1 MPSLGPAPSADVV
14 PAPAPPA
21 AEPAPAAPPQAP
33 PNAPAA
39 PAPKALEPPP
49 PPPALDPPPAPEP
62 SSRPSFLKTRDELE
76 RAVPEREQPRRRRL
90 DAESD
95 APPARAGAPLEL
107 QKALP
112 RDFVLNATP
121 WVDFTLTS
129 FWMGDRTDNFL
140 NLGVQA
146 GGYVFERLRLSGRL
160 IVPLEEA
167 SDQYTDYGSFSSPG
181 ATYERVPSRSVSVLY
196 GLSAG
201 LILSNSRTFL
211 FAPGL
216 TIWRTDVN
224 DYGTT
229 GAITLPFE
237 WTTSRRLRVGFELAL
252 GHSFGGS
259 QDRACK
265 VFTTAG
271 SSCGTDEVS
280 RPGSTA
286 VLLQYHMGW
295 ALSGL

>member
-1 MPSLGPAPSADVV
+1 M
-14 PAPAPPA
+14 
-21 AEPAPAAPPQAP
+21 
-33 PNAPAA
+33 
-39 PAPKALEPPP
+39 K
-49 PPPALDPPPAPEP
+49 EP

-76 RAVPEREQPRRRRL
+76 RPMPAREEPRRKRL
-90 DAESD
+90 DAES
-95 APPARAGAPLEL
+95 AAPLAPIQLRNAVPPEL
-107 QKALP
+107 
-112 RDFVLNATP
+112 VLRATP
-121 WVDFTLTS
+121 WVDFALTS

-146 GGYVFERLRLSGRL
+146 GGYLFERLRLSGRL
-160 IVPLEEA
+160 VVPLEEA
-167 SDQYTDYGSFSSPG
+167 SDEFDELSPFSPSASG
-181 ATYERVPSRSVSVLY
+181 TAYQRLPSRSVSALY
-196 GLSAG
+196 GVSAG
-201 LILSNSRTFL
+201 LILSSSRSFL

-229 GAITLPFE
+229 GALTLPFE

-252 GHSFGGS
+252 GHSFGGYQARS
-259 QDRACK
+259 CR

-286 VLLQYHMGW
+286 VLLQYQMGW

>member
-1 MPSLGPAPSADVV
+1 V
-14 PAPAPPA
+14 
-21 AEPAPAAPPQAP
+21 
-33 PNAPAA
+33 
-39 PAPKALEPPP
+39 
-49 PPPALDPPPAPEP
+49 
-62 SSRPSFLKTRDELE
+62 E
-76 RAVPEREQPRRRRL
+76 RAVPDREQPPRRRRL
-90 DAESD
+90 DAES
-95 APPARAGAPLEL
+95 ALPPARSGAAPIEL
-107 QKALP
+107 RKALP
-112 RDFVLNATP
+112 PDFVLHATP
-121 WVDFTLTS
+121 WVDFALTS

-140 NLGVQA
+140 NLAVQA
-146 GGYVFERLRLSGRL
+146 GGYLFERLRLSGRL

-167 SDQYTDYGSFSSPG
+167 SDQFNELDSFSSSSSTT
-181 ATYERVPSRSVSVLY
+181 TYEHLPSRSVSVLY
-196 GLSAG
+196 GVSAG
-201 LILSNSRTFL
+201 LILSSSRTFL

-229 GAITLPFE
+229 GALTLPFE

-252 GHSFGGS
+252 GHSFGGYQERS
-259 QDRACK
+259 CR

>member
-1 MPSLGPAPSADVV
+1 MA
-14 PAPAPPA
+14 
-21 AEPAPAAPPQAP
+21 
-33 PNAPAA
+33 
-39 PAPKALEPPP
+39 
-49 PPPALDPPPAPEP
+49 
-62 SSRPSFLKTRDELE
+62 
-76 RAVPEREQPRRRRL
+76 PEREQPRRRPL

-95 APPARAGAPLEL
+95 VSPARARGPIEL

-112 RDFVLNATP
+112 RDFVLSASP
-121 WVDFTLTS
+121 WVDFALTS

-146 GGYVFERLRLSGRL
+146 GGYLFERLRLSGRL

-167 SDQYTDYGSFSSPG
+167 SDQYHDYASFSSPG
-181 ATYERVPSRSVSVLY
+181 TTYERIPSRSVSMLY

-216 TIWRTDVN
+216 AVWRTDVN

-229 GAITLPFE
+229 VALTLPFE

-259 QDRACK
+259 QQRSCR
-265 VFTTAG
+265 VFTTGG
-271 SSCGTDEVS
+271 SSCGSDELS
-280 RPGSTA
+280 RPGGTA